1 MAEREHDRE
10 IASIRRRLAELGE
23 EKAAL
28 ETRLRELMQ
37 PTVAAAPATVAA
49 LENMT
54 AVSPAAAKVALFRD
68 LFTGRTD
75 VFPVRWENA
84 RANRAGYAPA
94 CANEW
99 VTGICGKPRVKC
111 GECPNQ
117 AFIPVSD
124 EVIEG
129 HLRGADHVRP
139 RSSRSRDFVVGV
151 YPLLPDETCR
161 FLAADFDGES
171 WARDA
176 VAYLEI
182 CRIGGVSAA
191 LERSRSGKG
200 GHVWIFFAERIPA
213 REARQLGAMLITAT
227 MERRPEIGFAS
238 YDRLFPSQ
246 DTMPAG
252 GFGNL
257 IALPLQRQAREQ
269 GNSLFVDD
277 DLHPF
282 DDQWTFLSSL
292 RRVDRATVAALVVE
306 AETRGPGVLG
316 VRMPAEDEDAD
327 EPWLLPPSRRRDPE
341 PIAGPLPDRVEAVLA
356 DGIYIDRSGLPA
368 PMVARLV
375 RVAAFQNPEFY
386 RAQAMRLST
395 FGKPRI
401 ISCAELHPHH
411 IGLPRGCFDEV
422 QELLRSHGVGTD
434 IVDRREAGTP
444 LAVRFLGTP
453 RDGQAAAVKALAL
466 HDCGVLAAT
475 TAFGKTVVA
484 AALIARRGRNTLVL
498 VHRRQ
503 LVGQW
508 VERLRA
514 FLSLEAGDVGVIVG
528 GKRKPSGRI
537 DVALIQSLVR
547 KGQVSDLISGYGHL
561 VVDECHHLSAVSF
574 ELVARRSKARYVLG
588 LSATVARK
596 DGHHPIIFM
605 QCGPVR
611 HRVDARSQAARRTFA
626 HRVRLRATT
635 FRLPS
640 GQEGD
645 QRVSMPAVYTALA
658 ADEDRNA
665 LILGD
670 VLAALAA
677 GRHPV
682 VLTERRDHLELM
694 RAQLVQSVRNLV
706 ILRGGMDSA
715 ERRAAEAAMRVAED
729 EERLVLATGR
739 YLGEGFD
746 DPRLDTLFLTMP
758 ISWKGTLAQYVGRLH
773 REHQGKSEVVV
784 YDYIDPAVP
793 VLTRM
798 AAKRQAGYRGLG
810 YAIEALGSSS
820 AARRQHDRQAAW
832 LATGT
837 SDGTAGD
844 QL

>member
-10 IASIRRRLAELGE
+10 VASIRRRLAELAE
-23 EKAAL
+23 ERKTL
-28 ETRLRELMQ
+28 EARLEQLLQ
-37 PTVAAAPATVAA
+37 PGAVSAPVSAPERGDV
-49 LENMT
+49 T
-54 AVSPAAAKVALFRD
+54 AVSSAAAKVALFRR
-68 LFTGRTD
+68 LFAGRTD

-84 RANRAGYAPA
+84 KAERAGYAPA

-99 VTGICGKPRVKC
+99 VAGVCGKPRVKC

-117 AFIPVSD
+117 AFIPISNRV
-124 EVIEG
+124 VEG
-129 HLRGADHVRP
+129 HLRGEDRARP
-139 RSSRSRDFVVGV
+139 RSGGAWDFVAGV

-161 FLAADFDGES
+161 FLAADFDGED

-176 VAYLEI
+176 LAYLET
-182 CRIGGVSAA
+182 CRLRGIPAA

-200 GHVWIFFAERIPA
+200 GHVWIFFAEPVPA
-213 REARQLGAMLITAT
+213 RAARQLGAMLLTAT

-257 IALPLQRQAREQ
+257 IALPLQRRARER

-277 DLHPF
+277 DLRPF
-282 DDQWTFLSSL
+282 DDQWVFLSSL
-292 RRVDRATVAALVVE
+292 RCLDRATVTALVTT

-316 VRMPAEDEDAD
+316 VRMPIEDEDAD
-327 EPWLLPPSRRRDPE
+327 EPWLLPPSRRREPE
-341 PIAGPLPDRVEAVLA
+341 PVTGPFPERVEVVLA
-356 DGIYIDRSGLPA
+356 DGVYVDRSGLP
-368 PMVARLV
+368 PPLVARLI
-375 RVAAFQNPEFY
+375 RLAAFQNPEFY

-401 ISCAELHPHH
+401 ISCAELHPRHVT
-411 IGLPRGCFDEV
+411 LPRGCLDEV
-422 QELLRSHGVGTD
+422 QELFRSHGIRTD
-434 IVDRREAGTP
+434 VVDRREAGAP
-444 LAVRFLGTP
+444 LVVRFLGTL
-453 RDGQAAAVKALAL
+453 RDGQAAALEALSS

-503 LVGQW
+503 LLGQW
-508 VERLRA
+508 AERLRT
-514 FLSLEAGDVGVIVG
+514 FLSLEDGDIGVIGG
-528 GKRKPSGRI
+528 GKRRPSGRVDI
-537 DVALIQSLVR
+537 ALIQSLVR
-547 KGQVSDLISGYGHL
+547 KGEVSDLVAGYGHL

-574 ELVARRSKARYVLG
+574 ELVARRSKARCVLG

-626 HRVRLRATT
+626 HHVRLRETG
-635 FRLPS
+635 FQLPS
-640 GQEGD
+640 RQDDG
-645 QRVSMPAVYTALA
+645 RSLSMPAIYAMLA
-658 ADEDRNA
+658 GDEGRNA
-665 LILGD
+665 LIVGD
-670 VLAALAA
+670 VLAALKA

-682 VLTERRDHLELM
+682 VLTERRDHLERL
-694 RAQLVQSVRNLV
+694 RGCLEGSVPNLV
-706 ILRGGMDSA
+706 VLRGGMNA
-715 ERRAAEAAMRVAED
+715 GERRAADAAMQAND
-729 EERLVLATGR
+729 GARLVLATGR

-746 DPRLDTLFLTMP
+746 DPRLDTLFLTLP
-758 ISWKGTLAQYVGRLH
+758 ISWEGTLAQYVGRLH

-784 YDYIDPAVP
+784 HDYIDAAVP

-798 AAKRQAGYRGLG
+798 AAKRQAGYRSLG
-810 YAIEALGSSS
+810 YVIEALGRDHPTMAS
-820 AARRQHDRQAAW
+820 ALAA
-832 LATGT
+832 
-837 SDGTAGD
+837 
-844 QL
+844 